1 MAKILYYC
9 KSIIIMG
16 IAAIRSCGGST
27 SSTFL
32 VNTTGASFVA
42 NNALRQRRRGYS
54 SWMLNVK
61 TQVPL
66 HRRREVS
73 LPVHSAVMSSSPI
86 FSSAV
91 ENKQVSKPLVVCGPR
106 KVRICVVLSCAYV
119 CSMWSLGDLA
129 TSFVPPLHS
138 CACPCNPHVLT
149 YAMFTSPRLHKLCNA
164 HLPE

>member
-1 MAKILYYC
+1 MT
-9 KSIIIMG
+9 

-42 NNALRQRRRGYS
+42 NSALRQRRRGHS
-54 SWMLNVK
+54 TSWINVK

-73 LPVHSAVMSSSPI
+73 LPVHHSAVMSSSPA

-91 ENKQVSKPLVVCGPR
+91 ENKQVVTKPLIVCGPSGVG
-106 KVRICVVLSCAYV
+106 K
-119 CSMWSLGDLA
+119 
-129 TSFVPPLHS
+129 
-138 CACPCNPHVLT
+138 
-149 YAMFTSPRLHKLCNA
+149 
-164 HLPE
+164 